1 MENLGQN
8 WDGLRD
14 GVKLPSANWVDMSEQ
29 IWNLAGSE
37 VWVEELPCSLLLP
50 SLLSYSGDT
59 IENQKYLHF
68 EYTIEKIK
76 DSWSLD
82 IWAKADL
89 CIIL

>member
-8 WDGLRD
+8 WDGL
-14 GVKLPSANWVDMSEQ
+14 SQAAFHQTNWVDMSEQ
-29 IWNLAGSE
+29 IWQLAGSE
-37 VWVEELPCSLLLP
+37 VWVEKLPCSLLLP
-50 SLLSYSGDT
+50 SLLSYSG
-59 IENQKYLHF
+59 ENQKYLHF

>member
-14 GVKLPSANWVDMSEQ
+14 GVKLPSTNWVDMSEE
-29 IWNLAGSE
+29 IWQLAGSE
-37 VWVEELPCSLLLP
+37 VWLPCSLLLP
-50 SLLSYSGDT
+50 SLLYYSGEI
-59 IENQKYLHF
+59 IEKQKYLHF

-76 DSWSLD
+76 VSWSLD
-82 IWAKADL
+82 IWAKAYL